1 MWNMKLLSIVLLIS
15 SLFGLLSSGFAIAE
29 SDGVE
34 LLRQRL
40 AKIMPQV
47 APSKISK
54 SPVAGMYE
62 VIVGTQVVYMSVDA
76 KFMIEGDL
84 INLATSENVSEGAK
98 SAIRLAGMKKI
109 GSDNM
114 IVYSPKN
121 VKQTITVI
129 TDIDCGY
136 CRLLH
141 SEIPHYLENDIAVRY
156 IFKPVLGGEKDME
169 KTISVWCSDDQKSA
183 LDAAKAGGDVEKK
196 TCKNPIDEH
205 LKFAFE
211 SGARGTPAIIL
222 EDGQLLAGYVRY
234 DKLIAEL
241 RK

>member
-1 MWNMKLLSIVLLIS
+1 MKIVSIVLIVS
-15 SLFGLLSSGFAIAE
+15 SLFSGFAMADSE
-29 SDGVE
+29 GTE
-34 LLRQRL
+34 LLRKKL

-47 APSKISK
+47 EISKISQ

-84 INLATSENVSEGAK
+84 INLATNENVTEGAK
-98 SAIRLAGMKKI
+98 SAIRLAGMEKI

-121 VKQTITVI
+121 VKDTITVI

-156 IFKPVLGGEKDME
+156 IFKPVLGGKKDME
-169 KTISVWCSDDQKSA
+169 KTISVWCSKDQKSA
-183 LDAAKAGGDVEKK
+183 LDAAKAGGSVDRK
-196 TCKNPIDEH
+196 TCKNPIDQH
-205 LKFAFE
+205 LKFAYE

-222 EDGQLLAGYVRY
+222 EDGQMLAGYVRY

>member
-1 MWNMKLLSIVLLIS
+1 MKLLSIVLLVS
-15 SLFGLLSSGFAIAE
+15 SLFSGFALAE
-29 SDGVE
+29 SDGAE
-34 LLRQRL
+34 LLRQKL
-40 AKIMPQV
+40 AKILPQAV
-47 APSKISK
+47 PSKISQ
-54 SPVAGMYE
+54 SPVTGMYE
-62 VIVGTQVVYMSVDA
+62 VILGAQVVYMSVDA

-84 INLATSENVSEGAK
+84 INLATNENVSEGAK
-98 SAIRLAGMKKI
+98 SAIRLAGMEKI

-121 VKQTITVI
+121 VKETITVI

-141 SEIPHYLENDIAVRY
+141 SEIPHYLKNDIAVRY

-169 KTISVWCSDDQKSA
+169 KTISVWCSDDQKAA
-183 LDAAKAGGDVEKK
+183 LDAAKAGGAVEQKN
-196 TCKNPIDEH
+196 CKNPIEEH
-205 LKFAFE
+205 MKFAYQ

-222 EDGQLLAGYVRY
+222 EDGQLVAGYVRY

>member
-1 MWNMKLLSIVLLIS
+1 MKLLSIVLLVS
-15 SLFGLLSSGFAIAE
+15 SLFSGFALAE
-29 SDGVE
+29 SDGAE
-34 LLRQRL
+34 LLRQKL
-40 AKIMPQV
+40 AKILPQAV
-47 APSKISK
+47 PSKISQ
-54 SPVAGMYE
+54 SPVTGMYE
-62 VIVGTQVVYMSVDA
+62 VILGAQVVYMSVDA

-84 INLATSENVSEGAK
+84 INLATNENVSEGAK

-121 VKQTITVI
+121 VKETITVI

-141 SEIPHYLENDIAVRY
+141 SEIPHYLKNDIAVRY

-169 KTISVWCSDDQKSA
+169 KTISVWCSDDQKAA
-183 LDAAKAGGDVEKK
+183 LDAAKAGGAVEQKN
-196 TCKNPIDEH
+196 CKNPIEEH
-205 LKFAFE
+205 MKFAYQ

-222 EDGQLLAGYVRY
+222 EDGQLVAGYVRY

>member
-1 MWNMKLLSIVLLIS
+1 MKLFSIVLFVT
-15 SLFGLLSSGFAIAE
+15 SLFSTYAMAE
-29 SDGVE
+29 IENVE
-34 LLRQRL
+34 KLRLAL

-47 APSKISK
+47 VPSQISE

-62 VIVGTQVVYMSVDA
+62 VIVGAQVVYMSVDA

-84 INLATSENVSEGAK
+84 INLATNENVSEGAK

-109 GSDNM
+109 GADNM

-121 VKQTITVI
+121 VKETITVI

-141 SEIPHYLENDIAVRY
+141 SEIPHYLENNIAIRY
-156 IFKPVLGGEKDME
+156 IFKPVLGGKKDME

-183 LDAAKAGGDVEKK
+183 LDAAKAGGSVDRK
-196 TCKNPIDEH
+196 TCKNPIAEH
-205 LKFAFE
+205 MKFAFE
-211 SGARGTPAIIL
+211 SGAKGTPAIIL
-222 EDGQLLAGYVRY
+222 EDGQLLPGYVRY

>member
-1 MWNMKLLSIVLLIS
+1 MKLFSIAFLLT
-15 SLFGLLSSGFAIAE
+15 SLFSSYASAE
-29 SDGVE
+29 TDDVE
-34 LLRQRL
+34 KLRQAL

-47 APSKISK
+47 APSKISQ

-84 INLATSENVSEGAK
+84 INLATNENVSEGAK
-98 SAIRLAGMKKI
+98 SAIRLAGMNKI
-109 GSDNM
+109 GEENM
-114 IVYSPKN
+114 IVYAPKE
-121 VKQTITVI
+121 VKETITVI

-141 SEIPHYLENDIAVRY
+141 SEIPNYLENNIAVRY
-156 IFKPVLGGEKDME
+156 IFKPVLGGKKDME

-183 LDAAKAGGDVEKK
+183 LDIAKAGGDIKRKV
-196 TCKNPIDEH
+196 CKNPIEEH
-205 LKFAFE
+205 LKFSYE
-211 SGARGTPAIIL
+211 SGARGTPAIVL
-222 EDGQLLAGYVRY
+222 EDGQLIAGYVRY

>member
-1 MWNMKLLSIVLLIS
+1 MKLFSIVLLAA
-15 SLFGLLSSGFAIAE
+15 SLFSGYATAE
-29 SDGVE
+29 TTDIE
-34 LLRQRL
+34 KLRLTL

-47 APSKISK
+47 VPSQISQ
-54 SPVAGMYE
+54 SPVTGMYE
-62 VIVGTQVVYMSVDA
+62 VIVGAQVVYMSVDA

-84 INLATSENVSEGAK
+84 INLATNENVSEGAK
-98 SAIRLAGMKKI
+98 SAIRLAGMNKI
-109 GSDNM
+109 GEENM
-114 IVYSPKN
+114 IVYAPKEI
-121 VKQTITVI
+121 KETITVI

-141 SEIPHYLENDIAVRY
+141 SEIPNYLENNIAVRY

-183 LDAAKAGGDVEKK
+183 LDIAKAGGDVKRK
-196 TCKNPIDEH
+196 VCKNPIDEH
-205 LKFAFE
+205 LKFAYQ

-222 EDGQLLAGYVRY
+222 EDGQLVAGYVRY
-234 DKLIAEL
+234 DKLIAQL

>member
-1 MWNMKLLSIVLLIS
+1 MKLFSIAFLLT
-15 SLFGLLSSGFAIAE
+15 SLFSSYASAE
-29 SDGVE
+29 TDDVE
-34 LLRQRL
+34 KLRQAL

-47 APSKISK
+47 APSKISQ

-84 INLATSENVSEGAK
+84 INLATNENVSEGAK
-98 SAIRLAGMKKI
+98 SAIRLAGMNKI
-109 GSDNM
+109 GEENM
-114 IVYSPKN
+114 IVYAPKE
-121 VKQTITVI
+121 VKETITVI

-141 SEIPHYLENDIAVRY
+141 SEIPNYLENNIAVRY

-183 LDAAKAGGDVEKK
+183 LDIAKAGGDIKRKV
-196 TCKNPIDEH
+196 CKNPIEEH
-205 LKFAFE
+205 LKFSYE
-211 SGARGTPAIIL
+211 SGARGTPAIVL
-222 EDGQLLAGYVRY
+222 EDGQLIAGYVRY

>member
-1 MWNMKLLSIVLLIS
+1 MKLFSIAFLLT
-15 SLFGLLSSGFAIAE
+15 SLFSSYASAE
-29 SDGVE
+29 TDDVE
-34 LLRQRL
+34 KLKQAL

-47 APSKISK
+47 APSKISQ

-84 INLATSENVSEGAK
+84 INLATNENVSEGAK
-98 SAIRLAGMKKI
+98 SAIRLAGMNKI
-109 GSDNM
+109 GEENM
-114 IVYSPKN
+114 IVYAPKE
-121 VKQTITVI
+121 VKETITVI

-141 SEIPHYLENDIAVRY
+141 SEIPNYLENNIAVRY

-183 LDAAKAGGDVEKK
+183 LDIAKAGGDIKRKV
-196 TCKNPIDEH
+196 CKNPIEEH
-205 LKFAFE
+205 LKFSYE
-211 SGARGTPAIIL
+211 SGARGTPAIVL
-222 EDGQLLAGYVRY
+222 EDGQLIAGYVRY

>member
-1 MWNMKLLSIVLLIS
+1 MKLFSIALLLT
-15 SLFGLLSSGFAIAE
+15 SLFSGYVVAE
-29 SDGVE
+29 TDDVE
-34 LLRQRL
+34 KLRQAL

-47 APSKISK
+47 APSKISP

-62 VIVGTQVVYMSVDA
+62 VIVGAQVVYMSVDA

-84 INLATSENVSEGAK
+84 INLATNENVSEGAK
-98 SAIRLAGMKKI
+98 SAIRLAGMNKI
-109 GSDNM
+109 GEENM
-114 IVYSPKN
+114 IVYAPEKI
-121 VKQTITVI
+121 KETITVI

-141 SEIPHYLENDIAVRY
+141 SEIPNYLENNIAVRY
-156 IFKPVLGGEKDME
+156 IFKPVLGGEKGME
-169 KTISVWCSDDQKSA
+169 KTISVWCSDDQRSA
-183 LDAAKAGGDVEKK
+183 LDIAKAGGDIKRK
-196 TCKNPIDEH
+196 TCKNPIGEH
-205 LKFAFE
+205 LKFAYE